1 MNEGSHFC
9 CYIPQLLYE
18 SICVRRKI
26 STWKERL
33 DVVMLLT
40 WLMGF
45 HTHPHLCGGSL
56 LLFDSLC
63 NKLLELFRH
72 GTLRHLD
79 MLA

>member
-18 SICVRRKI
+18 SICVRRKR
-26 STWKERL
+26 EAGCCYAPDLCYR
-33 DVVMLLT
+33 
-40 WLMGF
+40 LMGF